1 MPALGIKSTF
11 SSVVNMENY
20 KPLDYFEIAAI
31 EGLNPNQ
38 LMHGQNRYQNIN
50 APASDNFR
58 VPAISHHIW
67 FTKPSAPSEMRE
79 QDFTSYT
86 RLLSVL
92 GSNGTDWQHFL
103 WTNCKSCIPETLK
116 KFHNTNVIVREI
128 SDASDKLVSSAIV
141 TNLIDKK
148 QFGIAAD
155 FFRFDLLKT
164 FGGFYSDLNYIMN
177 YSPDEHMRSFDFFAH
192 TDRGGVFIDVYMIA
206 AKPHHPIL
214 EEAVTTVLRNFINPP
229 AYVVSAGNSSM
240 HIQEYTGVMTYLPF
254 NFAFFKNLNHNTT
267 DFIFPLET
275 LNKYP
280 MDAKQYM
287 NTCEYIDYFRTSE
300 CTDGICDTN
309 QQILTFL
316 DYCSKEI
323 CMEEILGFDSADGNS
338 WFDSAPLYND

>member
-1 MPALGIKSTF
+1 MQ
-11 SSVVNMENY
+11 NY
-20 KPLDYFEIAAI
+20 ETLDYFEIAEI
-31 EGLNPNQ
+31 EGLNLHQ
-38 LMHGQNRYQNIN
+38 ITHEQNRYTNIN
-50 APASDNFR
+50 APMSDTFR

-67 FTKPSAPSEMRE
+67 FTKPSDPSEMRE
-79 QDFTSYT
+79 QDFASYNK
-86 RLLSVL
+86 LLLVL
-92 GSNGTDWQHFL
+92 DSNGTYWQHFL
-103 WTNCKSCIPETLK
+103 WTNCKSCIPDTVK
-116 KFHNTNVIVREI
+116 KLSSINVIVREI
-128 SDASDKLVSSAIV
+128 SEASNQLVSSEII
-141 TNLIDKK
+141 TNLIEKK

-214 EEAVTTVLRNFINPP
+214 EETFATVLRNFITPP
-229 AYVVSAGNSSM
+229 AHVINAENSSM

-254 NFAFFKNLNHNTT
+254 NFAIFKNLNHNTT

-287 NTCEYIDYFRTSE
+287 NTCEYIEYFKTQE
-300 CTDGICDTN
+300 CTDENCNIN
-309 QQILTFL
+309 QQTLTFL

-323 CMEEILGFDSADGNS
+323 CMEEILGFDSADGDS
-338 WFDSAPLYND
+338 WFDSPPLYND